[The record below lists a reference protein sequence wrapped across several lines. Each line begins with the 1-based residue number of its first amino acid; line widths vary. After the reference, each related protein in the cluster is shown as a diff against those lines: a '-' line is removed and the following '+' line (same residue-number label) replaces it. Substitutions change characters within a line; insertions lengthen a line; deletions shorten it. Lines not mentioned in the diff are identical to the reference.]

1 MENIFKKDL
10 SGALVSPN
18 EPGYDE
24 LINSIFDTMKL
35 AYELNTG
42 YHSPEEV
49 RDYLSQII
57 GRKVDES
64 VTLLP
69 PYYVDFGK
77 NIRIGKRCWIQQGCT
92 FFDRGGIT
100 IGNDVFIAPK
110 VNLITINHD
119 SDPENRSATYGRP
132 IVIEDKVWIG
142 INSTILPGVTV
153 GYGSIV
159 GANSVVIHD
168 VSPYTVVGGNPA
180 KFIKEIRLKKQM

>member
-69 PYYVDFGK
+69 PFYVDFGK

-159 GANSVVIHD
+159 GANSVVTHD

-180 KFIKEIRLKKQM
+180 KFIKEIRLKKHM

>member
-69 PYYVDFGK
+69 PFYVDFGK

-159 GANSVVIHD
+159 GANSVETHD

>member
-64 VTLLP
+64 VTLRP
-69 PYYVDFGK
+69 PFYVDFGK

-159 GANSVVIHD
+159 GANSVVTHD

>member
-64 VTLLP
+64 VTLLSSFLCRFQEKY
-69 PYYVDFGK
+69 PYWKALLDSTGLY
-77 NIRIGKRCWIQQGCT
+77 
-92 FFDRGGIT
+92 FF
-100 IGNDVFIAPK
+100 
-110 VNLITINHD
+110 
-119 SDPENRSATYGRP
+119 
-132 IVIEDKVWIG
+132 
-142 INSTILPGVTV
+142 
-153 GYGSIV
+153 
-159 GANSVVIHD
+159 
-168 VSPYTVVGGNPA
+168 
-180 KFIKEIRLKKQM
+180 